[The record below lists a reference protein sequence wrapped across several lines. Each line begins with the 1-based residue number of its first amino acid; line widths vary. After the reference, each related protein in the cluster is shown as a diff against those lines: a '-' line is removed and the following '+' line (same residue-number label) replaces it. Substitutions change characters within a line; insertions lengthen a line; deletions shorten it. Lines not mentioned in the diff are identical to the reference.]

1 MRVTL
6 RLDLGG
12 YLQRQQLTVA
22 QLVSELNGQVR
33 PRTVQALAGRLT
45 QRVDFQ
51 MVWEI
56 MQGLTQLTGGSIR
69 VNELIV
75 EVPEP

>member
-1 MRVTL
+1 MTL

-22 QLVSELNGQVR
+22 QLVGQLNGRVK

-45 QRVDFQ
+45 QRVDLQ

-56 MQGLTQLTGGSIR
+56 MQCLNRLTGGSVR
-69 VNELIV
+69 VNELTV
-75 EVPEP
+75 EVSEP

>member
-1 MRVTL
+1 MTL

>member
-1 MRVTL
+1 MTL

-22 QLVSELNGQVR
+22 QLVGKLNGRVR
-33 PRTVQALAGRLT
+33 PRTVQALAGRPT
-45 QRVDFQ
+45 QRVDLQ

-56 MQGLTQLTGGSIR
+56 MQGLNRLTGGSVR
-69 VNELIV
+69 VNLLIV
-75 EVPEP
+75 EVSEL